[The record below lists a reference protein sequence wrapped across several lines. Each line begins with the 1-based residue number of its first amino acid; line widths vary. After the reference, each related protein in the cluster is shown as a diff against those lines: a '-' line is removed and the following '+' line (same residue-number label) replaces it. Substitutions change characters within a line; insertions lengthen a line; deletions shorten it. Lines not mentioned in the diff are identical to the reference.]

1 MVTNSLTSKQLG
13 DEAFKKSLY
22 DEAILH
28 YNDALTNTASKNLSD
43 RAAIHSNKSI
53 TLLRRSPP
61 NPSLALKE
69 AQAAIALR
77 PRWPKAHIRLAQS
90 HESLQNLPKAIQA
103 YQAALQ
109 LLKTASADASSSS
122 FQIATLTTKLG
133 DLHQHASQKST
144 LASLRITT
152 PTSTTKNSIYT
163 VAPHPQDASILALSL
178 SNGTVHLCRLSKE
191 KSACNSAVSIK
202 TITTLTV
209 TTPNNDNNSTNL
221 AVPIVVWSP
230 SGNILAAA
238 GLYGMSSLKLWH
250 FNQTDDDDGISLQSI
265 SLQHD
270 FDDTAPP
277 PLTTEYRYNNI
288 IFIDHDDGD
297 TLVVASST
305 DGHLWVWR
313 RPQQQPPSS
322 SSSSSIALLKKEAA
336 HPGSFITSLSTS
348 QGKHHQPQEKCDVY
362 IASSAG
368 DAHFKLW
375 RLSSTSTSSTDMKME
390 CVQDVGWES
399 GPVTSCRYIDIAISN
414 DDASSLSSSMLLTC
428 HVKKE
433 MHIQEGRILG
443 WMAVPPPPPP
453 PPPPL
458 PLFNHHHHDQAI
470 KAVTYK
476 GWVDGQLVA
485 PCLKIDGI
493 KGRIVAWDI
502 LRLAD
507 DDGTAML
514 SCSGSSSMSYMLAAV
529 SSSGVLSMYEVSP
542 QQSQHN
548 NKKKLHNDV
557 DDMFNSDWQ
566 GVEMFSMDISQ
577 EHQPSNGSYSNNNSE
592 LPPSSSSW
600 QTTAMQHAA
609 HSKLK
614 VALGRHVNTIVVAVT
629 DAEHTIRVV
638 DVDSGAVMSTLIGH
652 SAPVRSLQWLP
663 YIHANDDASSSCLI
677 SAGED
682 GLVKLWKIQ

>member
-1 MVTNSLTSKQLG
+1 MVANSLTSKQLG

-28 YNDALTNTASKNLSD
+28 YNDALTNTASKNPSD
-43 RAAIHSNKSI
+43 RAAIHSNKSF

-61 NPSLALKE
+61 NPYLALKE
-69 AQAAIALR
+69 AQAAIALC

-109 LLKTASADASSSS
+109 LLKTASADASSIS

-152 PTSTTKNSIYT
+152 PTSTTTSSIYA
-163 VAPHPQDASILALSL
+163 VASHPQDASILALSL

-191 KSACNSAVSIK
+191 KAACNSAVSIK

-209 TTPNNDNNSTNL
+209 LTPNDDDNSTNL
-221 AVPIVVWSP
+221 AVPVVVWSS

-250 FNQTDDDDGISLQSI
+250 FNKTDDNDGISLQSI

-270 FDDTAPP
+270 SDDAAPP
-277 PLTTEYRYNNI
+277 PNTEYRYNNI

-313 RPQQQPPSS
+313 RPQQPPSPS
-322 SSSSSIALLKKEAA
+322 SWSSMALLKNEAA

-348 QGKHHQPQEKCDVY
+348 QGKHHQHQEKCDVY

-375 RLSSTSTSSTDMKME
+375 RLSSTSSTDMKME

-414 DDASSLSSSMLLTC
+414 NNASSLSSSILLTC

-443 WMAVPPPPPP
+443 WMAVPPPP
-453 PPPPL
+453 L
-458 PLFNHHHHDQAI
+458 LNHHHHDQAI
-470 KAVTYK
+470 KAVKYK

-514 SCSGSSSMSYMLAAV
+514 SCSGSSSMSYILAAV
-529 SSSGVLSMYEVSP
+529 SSSGVLSVYEVCP

-548 NKKKLHNDV
+548 NKKKKSHND
-557 DDMFNSDWQ
+557 DDNIFNSDWQ

-577 EHQPSNGSYSNNNSE
+577 EHQPSYGSYSNNKSE
-592 LPPSSSSW
+592 LPPSSSW

-614 VALGRHVNTIVVAVT
+614 VALGRLANTLVVAVT

-638 DVDSGAVMSTLIGH
+638 DVDSGAVMSTLLGH

-663 YIHANDDASSSCLI
+663 YIHDDDDDDDDDASSSCLI

-682 GLVKLWKIQ
+682 GLVKLWKVQ